1 MARGKQTCKILK
13 EIRRQIAEANDIEFV
28 TSECRYK
35 GDCLGTCPKCE
46 AEVRYLEQQLRS
58 RQLAGKLVNL
68 AGISAGAIAMLAPL
82 AVQSQIPD
90 TSFTKDCVATQEFAD
105 TVIVTDTII
114 VKGVVLDGDTLQ
126 DGTISREPMVGAVI
140 INPRTRIGT
149 STDIDGNFQ
158 IKVCKGDTLEISYIG
173 YKKQSVIV
181 LDDDD
186 APLEIMLNSDDS
198 LILGELA
205 AVSVGA
211 ISAYYDRDNM
221 LDLYIVDENKKP
233 LPYDSVTIKRVYFD
247 EDGEEDSDYLD
258 PVWIEEKGVFRFYW
272 NEDSDFQDDD
282 GKPLKE
288 AILRIE
294 VDGYDNPKTIKV
306 KYPKRNT
313 KKTIKFKHDKK

>member
-35 GDCLGTCPKCE
+35 GDCLGSCPKCE
-46 AEVRYLEQQLRS
+46 AEVRYLEQQLQK

-68 AGISAGAIAMLAPL
+68 AGISAGAIAMLAPI
-82 AVQSQIPD
+82 AVQSQTPD
-90 TSFTKDCVATQEFAD
+90 TSLTKGYVATQAMAD
-105 TVIVTDTII
+105 TIL
-114 VKGVVLDGDTLQ
+114 VKGVVLTGDTLQ
-126 DGTISREPMVGAVI
+126 DGTISKEPLVGAVI

-158 IKVCKGDTLEISYIG
+158 IKVCKGDSLEISYIG

-181 LDDDD
+181 LDD

-211 ISAYYDRDNM
+211 ISTFADRENM
-221 LDLYIVDENKKP
+221 LDLHIINENKKP
-233 LPYDSVTIKRVYFD
+233 LPYEDVTIKRVYID

-258 PVWIEEKGVFRFYW
+258 PVWIAEKGVFRFYW

-294 VDGYDNPKTIKV
+294 VDGYDNPKTIKI

-313 KKTIKFKHDKK
+313 KKTIKFKHKSE

>member
-46 AEVRYLEQQLRS
+46 AEVRYLEQQLRK

-90 TSFTKDCVATQEFAD
+90 TSLTKDCVATQEFAD

-126 DGTISREPMVGAVI
+126 DGTISREPLVGAVI

-173 YKKQSVIV
+173 YKKQRVIV
-181 LDDDD
+181 LDDDE

-198 LILGELA
+198 LIWGELA

-211 ISAYYDRDNM
+211 ISAPVDRENM
-221 LDLYIVDENKKP
+221 LNLHIIDENKKT
-233 LPYDSVTIKRVYFD
+233 LPYEDVTIERVYFD

-288 AILRIE
+288 AVLRIE
-294 VDGYDNPKTIKV
+294 VDGYDKPQTIKV

-313 KKTIKFKHDKK
+313 KKTIKFKHE

>member
-13 EIRRQIAEANDIEFV
+13 EIRRQIAESNDIEFV

-46 AEVRYLEQQLRS
+46 AEVRYLEQQLRK

-82 AVQSQIPD
+82 AVHSQTPD
-90 TSFTKDCVATQEFAD
+90 TSLTKGYVATQAMAD
-105 TVIVTDTII
+105 TIL
-114 VKGVVLDGDTLQ
+114 VKGIVLDGDTLQ
-126 DGTISREPMVGAVI
+126 DGTISKEPLVGAVI
-140 INPRTRIGT
+140 INPRARIGT

-173 YKKQSVIV
+173 YKKQRVIV

-233 LPYDSVTIKRVYFD
+233 LPYDSVTIERVYFD
-247 EDGEEDSDYLD
+247 EDGDEDSDFLE
-258 PVWIEEKGVFRFYW
+258 PVWIAEKGVFRFYW

-288 AILRIE
+288 AILRIA
-294 VDGYDNPKTIKV
+294 VDGYDKPQTIKV

-313 KKTIKFKHDKK
+313 KKTVRFKHEKKK

>member
-82 AVQSQIPD
+82 AVQSQTPD
-90 TSFTKDCVATQEFAD
+90 TSFTKGYVATQAMAD
-105 TVIVTDTII
+105 TIV

-126 DGTISREPMVGAVI
+126 DGTISREPLVGATI
-140 INPRTRIGT
+140 INPRMGIGT
-149 STDIDGNFQ
+149 NSNIDGNFQ
-158 IKVCKGDTLEISYIG
+158 IEVCKGDSLEISYIG
-173 YKKQSVIV
+173 YKKQRVVV
-181 LDDDD
+181 LDST
-186 APLEIMLNSDDS
+186 PLELILNSDRS
-198 LILGELA
+198 QLTEGI
-205 AVSVGA
+205 VVVGA
-211 ISAYYDRDNM
+211 ISAPVDRENM
-221 LDLYIVDENKKP
+221 LDLHIIDENKKT
-233 LPYDSVTIKRVYFD
+233 LPYEDVTIERIFIA
-247 EDGEEDSDYLD
+247 EDGQEDFDYLD
-258 PVWIEEKGVFRFYW
+258 PLWIEEKGIFRFYW
-272 NEDSDFQDDD
+272 NDDSDFQYDN

-288 AILRIE
+288 AVLRIE
-294 VDGYDNPKTIKV
+294 VNGYDKPQTIKV

-313 KKTIKFKHDKK
+313 KKTIKFKHKK

>member
-46 AEVRYLEQQLRS
+46 AEVRYLEQQLRK

-68 AGISAGAIAMLAPL
+68 AGISAGAIAMLAPI
-82 AVQSQIPD
+82 AVQSQTPD
-90 TSFTKDCVATQEFAD
+90 TSCTKGYIATQAMA
-105 TVIVTDTII
+105 DTII

-126 DGTISREPMVGAVI
+126 DGTISREPMVGATI
-140 INPRTRIGT
+140 INPRMGKGT
-149 STDIDGNFQ
+149 ATDVDGNFQ
-158 IKVCKGDTLEISYIG
+158 IEVCKGDSLEISYVG
-173 YKKQSVIV
+173 FKKQSIIV
-181 LDDDD
+181 LDD
-186 APLEIMLNSDDS
+186 APLEIMLHSDYS
-198 LILGELA
+198 LILGEL

-211 ISAYYDRDNM
+211 ISAPVDRENM
-221 LDLYIVDENKKP
+221 LDLHIIDENKKT
-233 LPYDSVTIKRVYFD
+233 LPYEAVTIERVYID

-258 PVWIEEKGVFRFYW
+258 PVWIEEKGIFRIYW

-294 VDGYDNPKTIKV
+294 VDGYDNPQTIKV

-313 KKTIKFKHDKK
+313 KKTIKFKHEKKKIT